1 VQELFDQQGLHA
13 PSRNSAGLEVALTDA
28 PDNFLRVAREA
39 LELEI
44 GEVQLRDVLQTAV
57 KS

>member
-1 VQELFDQQGLHA
+1 
-13 PSRNSAGLEVALTDA
+13 LEVALTDA

>member
-1 VQELFDQQGLHA
+1 
-13 PSRNSAGLEVALTDA
+13 
-28 PDNFLRVAREA
+28 VAREA